1 MRGVMIQ
8 NMSNFKIQEEK
19 NIESANFF
27 LLLFYI
33 VQRED
38 AHRYRHRKVGIED
51 GREAP

>member
-33 VQRED
+33 VKRCKMLTDIVTE
-38 AHRYRHRKVGIED
+38 KSE
-51 GREAP
+51 